1 MQEDKHYMAQ
11 RIPKRFLESVSEP
24 DKAIAYCIERMHR
37 ELADKLLDE
46 VAAKGTCVCSLLPV
60 EKKEVFDVDYS
71 IEFKQGISV
80 RKLVLCK
87 DCKYWAEV
95 DEIDGLSYG
104 MCNRPCSAITRHS
117 FLNEYWFCGDGD
129 AKEAE

>member
-1 MQEDKHYMAQ
+1 MQEDKHYIAQ

-24 DKAIAYCIERMHR
+24 DNAIAYCIERMHR

-46 VAAKGTCVCSLLPV
+46 VAAKETCVCSLLPV

-71 IEFKQGISV
+71 VEFRQGISV

-87 DCKYWAEV
+87 DCKYWHEV
-95 DEIDGLSYG
+95 HEIAGNAYG
-104 MCNRPCSAITRHS
+104 ECYHQYSPVAPHRFINGC
-117 FLNEYWFCGDGD
+117 WFCGDGE

>member
-1 MQEDKHYMAQ
+1 MQEDKHYIAQ
-11 RIPKRFLESVSEP
+11 RIPNKFLESMSEP
-24 DKAIAYCIERMHR
+24 DKDKEIAYCIERMHR
-37 ELADKLLDE
+37 ELADKLMDE
-46 VAAKGTCVCSLLPV
+46 VATKETCVCSLLHI

-71 IEFKQGISV
+71 VEFKQGISV

-104 MCNRPCSAITRHS
+104 MCDRPCSAITRHS
-117 FLNEYWFCGDGD
+117 FLNEYWFCADGEG
-129 AKEAE
+129 K